1 METPGH
7 EEGTENVCAAS
18 PCCHGLV
25 WPRCWGRSRAE
36 VGEVG
41 VAAVGEVGVAAVGEV
56 GVAAVGEVG
65 VPAVL
70 GEIGVGAVVGE
81 ILGAA
86 IEETGVKAEIVV
98 GSAEELE
105 KEEEKKQFVTV

>member
-41 VAAVGEVGVAAVGEV
+41 VAAVGEVGVAAV
-56 GVAAVGEVG
+56 
-65 VPAVL
+65 L

-105 KEEEKKQFVTV
+105 KEEE